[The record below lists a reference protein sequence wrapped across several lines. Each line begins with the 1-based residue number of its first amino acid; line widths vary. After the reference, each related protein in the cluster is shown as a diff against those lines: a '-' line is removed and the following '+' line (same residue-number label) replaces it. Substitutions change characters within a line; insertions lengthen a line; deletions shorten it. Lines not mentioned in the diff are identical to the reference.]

1 VSKTRLGLAGAL
13 AAAVALLTGCGS
25 LSPGA
30 AVTVGEETITVD
42 EIDEY
47 TSDYCQAIE
56 PQLEGEGQVVPNRY
70 FRSGIAGQLALR
82 AAAEQMAEEY
92 DVEPGETYDQK
103 VAQLEQGVAQ
113 LEEELRE
120 SVVVVESA
128 TAYVEAVQ
136 AAVGERLLAEEGA
149 AQAEY
154 SDQVKRGQR
163 ALEDWIS
170 ENGVEFD
177 PQLGVDLVRGQVAP
191 VDTSVS
197 VPFGESAEE
206 GAKETPDQAWSADL
220 PSTQRCG

>member
-1 VSKTRLGLAGAL
+1 VSKTRLGLAGGL

-30 AVTVGEETITVD
+30 AVTVGDETITVD

-47 TSDYCQAIE
+47 TSDYCQAVE
-56 PQLEGEGQVVPNRY
+56 RQLEGDGQTVPNRY

-82 AAAEQMAEEY
+82 SAAEQLAEEY

-103 VAQLEQGVAQ
+103 VAQLEQAVAP
-113 LEEELRE
+113 LEEDLQD
-120 SVVVVESA
+120 SVVLVETA
-128 TAYVEAVQ
+128 TAYVEAIQ
-136 AAVGERLLAEEGA
+136 AAVGERLLADEGA
-149 AQAEY
+149 ARTEY
-154 SDQVKRGQR
+154 SEQVTRGER

-170 ENGVEFD
+170 EHGVEFD
-177 PQLGVDLVRGQVAP
+177 PQLGVDLVKGQVAP

-197 VPFGESAEE
+197 VPFGESAQE
-206 GAKETPDQAWSADL
+206 GAKETPDQGYAAGL